1 VVLVVRLTMGM
12 LVPSLSLR
20 LGIGVW
26 MSAIVVGVVVV
37 FGLVVARF
45 GMYRDACDRSRL

>member
-1 VVLVVRLTMGM
+1 MVFLGVVLVVELTMGM

-26 MSAIVVGVVVV
+26 MSAIVVVL
-37 FGLVVARF
+37 LVWIEWWR
-45 GMYRDACDRSRL
+45 GS